1 MKLNVVSIAGGLGN
15 QMFQYSFYL
24 NLKCSLYPKECTEIF
39 IATYELHNGFE
50 LDKVFDTKINIFK
63 NLAVGICKKYLKGLV
78 LKKGESSIGTFEEIK
93 FVNKMPITYFSGYWQ
108 TEKYFLPIEDKI
120 RLAFKFDLKKVNDRT
135 NSLLLEMK
143 PQNAVSIH
151 IRRGDYEY
159 DLNAKEVLGG
169 ICDMEFYKKSIHY
182 ICEKNKDPFFYIF
195 SDDCE
200 WVMEHF
206 SFLLNSSI
214 VDWNKKADSWQDM
227 MLMSQCKHNIIAN
240 SSFSWW
246 GAWLNSNP
254 QKIVIAP
261 SKWFNNFDALDI
273 VPESWI
279 RI

>member
-1 MKLNVVSIAGGLGN
+1 M
-15 QMFQYSFYL
+15 
-24 NLKCSLYPKECTEIF
+24 
-39 IATYELHNGFE
+39 
-50 LDKVFDTKINIFK
+50 KINIFK

-78 LKKGESSIGTFEEIK
+78 LKKGEASIGTFEEIK